1 MERHAPD
8 PQFPA
13 PLNGTVEV
21 VGGIEHIL
29 LADHETDM
37 LREGAEVAKKDLL
50 VEPVDHDAHP
60 RDAGVL

>member
-1 MERHAPD
+1 
-8 PQFPA
+8 
-13 PLNGTVEV
+13 
-21 VGGIEHIL
+21 
-29 LADHETDM
+29 M